1 MTESDILNIIDSNS
15 IPELLSKI
23 KKFYPNGF
31 DIEKIDKRIKQKI
44 RKLENNFAKYNNNI
58 EDIRKKRGN

>member
-15 IPELLSKI
+15 IPELLNKI

-44 RKLENNFAKYNNNI
+44 RKLENNFAKYNNSI